1 VILALKIAMQ
11 YDGNYVDVDAVP
23 FGCNVINAMLLQIT
37 IRAAWVTG
45 RRWMAVANA

>member
-1 VILALKIAMQ
+1 MILAQKIAMQ
-11 YDGNYVDVDAVP
+11 YDRNSVDVDVVP
-23 FGCNVINAMLLQIT
+23 FGCNLITVVLQIT

>member
-1 VILALKIAMQ
+1 MILAQKIAMR
-11 YDGNYVDVDAVP
+11 YDGNSVDVDVVP
-23 FGCNVINAMLLQIT
+23 FVCNLITVIVLQIT